1 MTTSPIRPFG
11 FWTATALVVGGMI
24 GAGIFVLPSQLAPY
38 GWTGVGAWVAGIA
51 GTVLLAWV
59 LSRLAIAM
67 PEAPGGIAITGR
79 VLGPLPGVLIGWS
92 YWVGI
97 WSANA
102 IIALTAVRY
111 LAVFF
116 PFLAPALPQALG
128 AVVVVWALTLLN
140 LRGARAAG
148 RFQVVTTMLKILP
161 LVLVVLI
168 ILALWTGMV
177 ASPGDPGPHARFS
190 GGGVTPALALAFYA
204 LVGFESASVAAER
217 VDRPE
222 VNVVRATL
230 AGGILTGL
238 LYIVVC
244 SGIIFTLPE
253 AVVRDAPAP
262 ISMFVGTFLGRGA
275 ELAVAGFTVIAAVG
289 ALNGWILVQGEVPL
303 GMARA
308 DLLPRWIGR
317 TNSRDVPAGVLLFT
331 SLCASILILSCATGS
346 TSFILDFMLNLTAAA
361 TMWLYIGACVA
372 ALRLGVARIAAVLGL
387 IFCGWVLVGTGLK
400 ANELCFVLILSAI
413 PLYLLRTR
421 VMAEQA
427 A

>member
-24 GAGIFVLPSQLAPY
+24 GSGIFVLPSQLAPY
-38 GWTGVGAWVAGIA
+38 GWTGVAAWVAGIA

-67 PEAPGGIAITGR
+67 PDAPGGIAITGR

-111 LAVFF
+111 LAVFL

-128 AVVVVWALTLLN
+128 AVAVVWALTLLN

-148 RFQVVTTMLKILP
+148 RFQVVTTLLKVLP
-161 LVLVVLI
+161 LIAVFLIVV
-168 ILALWTGMV
+168 ALWTGM
-177 ASPGDPGPHARFS
+177 AAAPGDPGPHAGFS
-190 GGGVTPALALAFYA
+190 ASGITPALAATFYA

-230 AGGILTGL
+230 AGGIATGL
-238 LYIVVC
+238 LYIIVC
-244 SGIIFTLPE
+244 SGIVFALPE
-253 AVVRDAPAP
+253 AVVHNAPAP
-262 ISMFVGTFLGRGA
+262 ISMFVGIFLGRGA
-275 ELAVAGFTVIAAVG
+275 ELVIAAFAVIAAVG

-317 TNSRDVPAGVLLFT
+317 TNARDVPTGVLLFT
-331 SLCASILILSCATGS
+331 SLCTTALILLSAGGTKGIGD
-346 TSFILDFMLNLTAAA
+346 FIDLTAAA
-361 TMWLYIGACVA
+361 TVWLYVGACVA
-372 ALRLGVARIAAVLGL
+372 ALRLRVARIPAVLGL
-387 IFCGWVLVGTGLK
+387 FFCGWVLVGTGLA
-400 ANELCFVLILSAI
+400 ANEMCLALMVSAV

-421 VMAEQA
+421 VMAEERA
-427 A
+427 

>member
-1 MTTSPIRPFG
+1 MMTTTPVRPFG

-24 GAGIFVLPSQLAPY
+24 GSGIFVLPSQLAPY
-38 GWTGVGAWVAGIA
+38 GWTGVAAWVAGIA

-59 LSRLAIAM
+59 LALLAIAM

-111 LAVFF
+111 LAVFL
-116 PFLAPALPQALG
+116 PFLAPAFPQALG

-148 RFQVVTTMLKILP
+148 RFQVVTTILKVLP

-168 ILALWTGMV
+168 ILALWTGMI
-177 ASPGDPGPHARFS
+177 ASPGDPGPHAAFS
-190 GGGVTPALALAFYA
+190 GSGVTPALAAAFFA
-204 LVGFESASVAAER
+204 LVGFECASVAAER

-222 VNVVRATL
+222 VNVARATL

-244 SGIIFTLPE
+244 SGIIFALPE
-253 AVVRDAPAP
+253 GVVRNAPAP
-262 ISMFVGTFLGRGA
+262 ISMFVGIFLGRGA
-275 ELAVAGFTVIAAVG
+275 ELAIAGFAVIAATG

-317 TNSRDVPAGVLLFT
+317 TNDRDVPTGILLFT
-331 SLCASILILSCATGS
+331 SLCTTALIMLSAGGTKGIGD
-346 TSFILDFMLNLTAAA
+346 FIDLTAAA
-361 TMWLYIGACVA
+361 TVWLYIGACVA
-372 ALRLGVARIAAVLGL
+372 ALRLGVARIPAILGL
-387 IFCGWVLVGTGLK
+387 AFCGWVLVSTGLA
-400 ANELCFVLILSAI
+400 ANEVCLALMVSAV

-421 VMAEQA
+421 ALAEQPA
-427 A
+427 

>member
-24 GAGIFVLPSQLAPY
+24 GAGIFVLPSELAPY

-51 GTVLLAWV
+51 GTVVLAWI

-67 PEAPGGIAITGR
+67 PDAPGGIAITGQ

-92 YWVGI
+92 YWIGT

-102 IIALTAVRY
+102 VIAIAAVRY
-111 LAVFF
+111 LAVFL
-116 PFLAPALPQALG
+116 PFLSPALPQALG
-128 AVVVVWALTLLN
+128 AVAIVWALTLLN

-148 RFQVVTTMLKILP
+148 RFQVLTAVLKVLP
-161 LVLVVLI
+161 LIAVILIVV
-168 ILALWTGMV
+168 ALWTGMV
-177 ASPGDPGPHARFS
+177 AQPGDPGPHAGFS
-190 GGGVTPALALAFYA
+190 AGGITPALAAVFYA

-217 VDRPE
+217 VNRPE

-238 LYIVVC
+238 LYIIVC
-244 SGIIFTLPE
+244 SGIVFALPE
-253 AVVRDAPAP
+253 AVVHDAPAP
-262 ISMFVGTFLGRGA
+262 ISMFVGIFLGRGA
-275 ELAVAGFTVIAAVG
+275 ELVVAAFAVIAAVG

-317 TNSRDVPAGVLLFT
+317 TNDRDVPARVLLFT
-331 SLCASILILSCATGS
+331 SLCTSILLVS
-346 TSFILDFMLNLTAAA
+346 TAIGLKNILDFMLSLTAAA
-361 TMWLYIGACVA
+361 TMWLYVGACAA
-372 ALRLGVARIAAVLGL
+372 ALRLGVARIPAVLGL
-387 IFCGWVLVGTGLK
+387 LFCGWVLVGTGLA
-400 ANELCFVLILSAI
+400 ANELSFALMLSAI

-421 VMAEQA
+421 TMAEQGA
-427 A
+427 